1 MTRYAIVDTE
11 TTGFGKK
18 DRILEIAIVLIEDRE
33 IIQEWETLINP
44 ERDISNSEIHGIT
57 ASQVSLA
64 PVFSDLIAD
73 ITALINGNILVAHNI
88 AFDKRFLEMEFERA
102 KTNAEFGSGFCT
114 LQATGKKLDVACKDL
129 GILND
134 SAHRALSDA
143 RATAQ
148 LMIHLLEFKNSKL
161 NLSPIK
167 IEGVKRQ
174 TTSRVLS
181 RAAIS
186 TSFTPGQQ
194 NLRRI
199 FREIEV
205 SSGRSGEELS
215 YLDGIASV
223 MSDFD
228 ITADERRHLDDWAK
242 TLGLSQSQQKQL
254 HQEFLDGVVE
264 VAKKDGF
271 VSEIEESLIQKA
283 AKALGLRQNSLR
295 EEASEFSLSS
305 GMRICF
311 TGKAKDK
318 SGAEIDRSVLEKLAQ
333 AAGLVPVSSV
343 TKKDCDLVVAEDKSS
358 SSGKAKKAREYGIP
372 VISVK
377 EFLDVIENIG

>member
-1 MTRYAIVDTE
+1 MARYAVIDTE
-11 TTGFGKK
+11 TTGFGKS
-18 DRILEIAIVLIEDRE
+18 DRILEIAIVLVEDKE
-33 IIQEWETLINP
+33 IVQEWETLINP
-44 ERDISNSEIHGIT
+44 ERDISNSEIHGVT

-64 PVFSDLIAD
+64 PVFADLVAD
-73 ITALINGNILVAHNI
+73 ITSLINDKILVAHNI

-102 KTNAEFGSGFCT
+102 KTKAEFGSGFCT
-114 LQATGKKLDVACKDL
+114 LQATGTKLDIACKKF

-148 LMIHLLEFKNSKL
+148 LMINLLESGTSNV

-167 IEGVKRQ
+167 IEDVKRQ

-186 TSFTPGQQ
+186 NSFQPGEQ

-199 FREIEV
+199 FRGIEI
-205 SSGRSGEELS
+205 SSERAGKELS
-215 YLDGIASV
+215 YLDGIATV

-228 ITADERRHLDDWAK
+228 ITTDERAHLDDWAK
-242 TLGLSQSQQKQL
+242 TLGLSQTQQNQL
-254 HQEFLDGVVE
+254 HQEFFDGVVE
-264 VAKKDGF
+264 VAKKDGY
-271 VSEIEESLIQKA
+271 VSEVEELLITKA
-283 AKALGLRQNSLR
+283 AKALKLRQDPINTEVEKFPLNG
-295 EEASEFSLSS
+295 

-311 TGKAKDK
+311 TGKAKDQD
-318 SGAEIDRSVLEKLAQ
+318 GVEIDRTILEKWAKE
-333 AAGLVPVSSV
+333 AGFLPVSSV

-358 SSGKAKKAREYGIP
+358 SSGKAKKARDYGIP
-372 VISVK
+372 VFSVL
-377 EFLDVIENIG
+377 EFLEAIEKK